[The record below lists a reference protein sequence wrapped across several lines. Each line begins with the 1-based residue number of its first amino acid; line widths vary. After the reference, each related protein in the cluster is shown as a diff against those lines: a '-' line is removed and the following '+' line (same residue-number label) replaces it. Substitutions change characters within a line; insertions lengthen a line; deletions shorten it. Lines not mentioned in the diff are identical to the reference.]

1 MCENGIEITAYT
13 QTRAL
18 SDQPHCLFAPSYT
31 QYIGQRGNN
40 FDCRV
45 DDVTEHKILRQ
56 KILYKLRYF
65 RNKDFK
71 IFFVI
76 TFS

>member
-1 MCENGIEITAYT
+1 MCENGTEMAEDT

-18 SDQPHCLFAPSYT
+18 SDQTQCLFAPSYT
-31 QYIGQRGNN
+31 ECIGQRGNK

-45 DDVTEHKILRQ
+45 VDGTEYKILRK
-56 KILYKLRYF
+56 KILYKSRYF
-65 RNKDFK
+65 RSKDIK